1 MSLFISGLAFPGYPA
16 FVEESKIGIMLGSLL
31 SAIAACLILRFAP
44 KAADQRQEER
54 AQETEIA
61 QDGDVAHL

>member
-31 SAIAACLILRFAP
+31 SAIVACLILRFAP
-44 KAADQRQEER
+44 KAGDQRQEER
-54 AQETEIA
+54 ARETEIA
-61 QDGDVAHL
+61 QDGDVARL